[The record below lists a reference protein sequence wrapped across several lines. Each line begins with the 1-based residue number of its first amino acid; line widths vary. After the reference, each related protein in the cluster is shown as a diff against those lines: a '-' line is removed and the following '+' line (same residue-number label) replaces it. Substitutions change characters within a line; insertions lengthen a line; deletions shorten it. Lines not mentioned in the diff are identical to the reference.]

1 MSHNRPRH
9 HGRHCRRRGQRPR
22 AFAVI
27 FALFLIALVGAA
39 LLALT
44 SLMTSDA
51 RRSTR
56 GAVDAQLRQL
66 LHAGAVAAV
75 ERMRSANE
83 LNLLPR
89 RLVAEPGVDDRLPGG
104 PARNVNLG
112 EGATQVAREGDV
124 KARFRNLLRAVHPLD
139 RRDGAGVEELAKL
152 GVCRA
157 AR

>member
-44 SLMTSDA
+44 SLMTTDA

-56 GAVDAQLRQL
+56 AATDAQLCQL

-75 ERMRSANE
+75 ERVGSAKE
-83 LNLLPR
+83 IPEPGFDVALPR
-89 RLVAEPGVDDRLPGG
+89 DLGGALAEIHVSRG
-104 PARNVNLG
+104 PAGQAIIDARLG
-112 EGATQVAREGDV
+112 DQTARQQVELV
-124 KARFRNLLRAVHPLD
+124 
-139 RRDGAGVEELAKL
+139 RDGGVWQVKSI
-152 GVCRA
+152 R
-157 AR
+157 R

>member
-83 LNLLPR
+83 LPADGFDVALPDE
-89 RLVAEPGVDDRLPGG
+89 LGG
-104 PARNVNLG
+104 P
-112 EGATQVAREGDV
+112 
-124 KARFRNLLRAVHPLD
+124 P
-139 RRDGAGVEELAKL
+139 AGVHVSRGPDGRANIDARLGDQTARQQVELL
-152 GVCRA
+152 QDGGVWQVKSIQQ
-157 AR
+157 

>member
-1 MSHNRPRH
+1 MSHH
-9 HGRHCRRRGQRPR
+9 HPRRRGRHRRCPR

-66 LHAGAVAAV
+66 LHAGAVAAAQ
-75 ERMRSANE
+75 RLRDGGGAFPQRSF
-83 LNLLPR
+83 
-89 RLVAEPGVDDRLPGG
+89 
-104 PARNVNLG
+104 
-112 EGATQVAREGDV
+112 EGALPAALRDAPATVRIVPEPLAQDGLVVVTIEAQLADRGARQRIVFERID
-124 KARFRNLLRAVHPLD
+124 
-139 RRDGAGVEELAKL
+139 AGW
-152 GVCRA
+152 A
-157 AR
+157 ARSVEMR

>member
-44 SLMTSDA
+44 SLMTSDT

-83 LNLLPR
+83 LPADGFDVALPHE
-89 RLVAEPGVDDRLPGG
+89 LGG
-104 PARNVNLG
+104 PS
-112 EGATQVAREGDV
+112 
-124 KARFRNLLRAVHPLD
+124 
-139 RRDGAGVEELAKL
+139 AGVHVSRGPDGRANIDARLGDQTARQQVELL
-152 GVCRA
+152 QDGGVWQVKSIQQ
-157 AR
+157 